1 LITRKAAQRC
11 DVPAQLVALV
21 VAFAVSASSASQV
34 DVRPPA
40 VLPSAPEWAYPVNPL
55 NPVAR
60 EVGLSPI
67 RVPGS
72 TVSLLPAHLVD
83 LFSAPDWHPAD
94 HPVMPDVVARGR
106 KPRVQACGYCHL
118 PDGAGRPENASLAG
132 LPAAYIEQQVRDFRS
147 GARRTAVPSRLPPKL
162 MTDLSA
168 LATDEEIKT
177 AAAYFSRL
185 TPQNRI
191 QVIETQ
197 TVPGTHIAGW
207 IRIVDQTAAPEPIDQ
222 RIIEVPVDQE
232 DFERRDT
239 YSRFI
244 AYVPIGAV
252 AAGKALV
259 KSGAPVRSL
268 ACAACHGPDLKG
280 AGNVPGIA
288 GRSPSYIVR
297 QLFDIQS
304 GLRAGAQVAPMAE
317 VAKRLRTEEMAKI
330 AAYLATL
337 H

>member
-1 LITRKAAQRC
+1 MARKVSQRGAVAALF
-11 DVPAQLVALV
+11 VV
-21 VAFAVSASSASQV
+21 VAAFVVSARSASQV
-34 DVRPPA
+34 DVRPPV
-40 VLPSAPEWAYPVNPL
+40 VLPSPPGWAYPVDPP

-60 EVGLSPI
+60 GVGLSPV
-67 RVPGS
+67 RVPDS
-72 TVSLLPAHLVD
+72 TVSLLPAQLVN

-106 KPRVQACGYCHL
+106 KPSVQACGYCHL

-132 LPAAYIEQQVRDFRS
+132 LPAAYTEQQLRDFRS

-168 LATDEEIKT
+168 LATDDEIKT

-185 TPQNRI
+185 TLQNRI

-197 TVPGTHIAGW
+197 TVPGTHVAGW
-207 IRIVDQTAAPEPIDQ
+207 IRIVDQAAAREPIGR

-239 YSRFI
+239 HARFI

-252 AAGKALV
+252 AMGESLV
-259 KSGAPVRSL
+259 SGAPDRSL
-268 ACAACHGPDLKG
+268 ACAACHGADLKG

-304 GLRAGAQVAPMAE
+304 GLRAGPQVAPMAE
-317 VAKRLRTEEMAKI
+317 IARRLHTEEMAQI

-337 H
+337 D

>member
-1 LITRKAAQRC
+1 
-11 DVPAQLVALV
+11 
-21 VAFAVSASSASQV
+21 
-34 DVRPPA
+34 
-40 VLPSAPEWAYPVNPL
+40 
-55 NPVAR
+55 
-60 EVGLSPI
+60 
-67 RVPGS
+67 
-72 TVSLLPAHLVD
+72 
-83 LFSAPDWHPAD
+83 
-94 HPVMPDVVARGR
+94 MPDVVARGR
-106 KPRVQACGYCHL
+106 KPSVQACGYCHL

-132 LPAAYIEQQVRDFRS
+132 LPAAYTEQQLRDFRS

-168 LATDEEIKT
+168 LATDDEIKT

-185 TPQNRI
+185 TLQNRI

-197 TVPGTHIAGW
+197 TVPGTHVAGW
-207 IRIVDQTAAPEPIDQ
+207 IRIVDQAAAREPIGR

-239 YSRFI
+239 HARFI

-252 AAGKALV
+252 AMGESLV
-259 KSGAPVRSL
+259 SGAPDRSL
-268 ACAACHGPDLKG
+268 ACAACHGADLKG

-304 GLRAGAQVAPMAE
+304 GLRAGPQVAPMAE
-317 VAKRLRTEEMAKI
+317 IARRLHTEEMAQI

-337 H
+337 D

>member
-1 LITRKAAQRC
+1 M
-11 DVPAQLVALV
+11 
-21 VAFAVSASSASQV
+21 
-34 DVRPPA
+34 
-40 VLPSAPEWAYPVNPL
+40 
-55 NPVAR
+55 
-60 EVGLSPI
+60 SPI
-67 RVPGS
+67 RVPDS
-72 TVSLLPAHLVD
+72 TVSLLPAQLLD

-106 KPRVQACGYCHL
+106 QPGVQACGYCHL

-132 LPAAYIEQQVRDFRS
+132 LPAAYIDQQVSDFRS
-147 GARRTAVPSRLPPKL
+147 GVRRTAVPSRRPPKL

-168 LATDEEIKT
+168 LATDDEIKT

-185 TPQNRI
+185 TPHNRI

-197 TVPGTHIAGW
+197 TVPGTHVAGW
-207 IRIVDQTAAPEPIDQ
+207 IRIVDQAAPREPIGQ

-232 DFERRDT
+232 DFEHRDT
-239 YSRFI
+239 HSRFI

-252 AAGKALV
+252 AAGKAQV
-259 KSGAPVRSL
+259 KSGAPDRSL

-317 VAKRLRTEEMAKI
+317 VVKHLRTEKMLEI